1 MNNKKHRIMKNNKS
15 IIFSIT
21 AFFLFFA
28 CKNDTSDPFADFNP
42 YDSDLG
48 KRIEAYQDAK
58 FPNLAN
64 SKTGNPALYI
74 DFSTGIFQAFKNPI
88 NSSLLKSVY
97 GNLSGELD
105 VFELNYDSI
114 RKIPSSN
121 PDLVGRMVVDN
132 NSYHGIY
139 APIKDAVTQI
149 VSKNNDALLVTDFE
163 EYYPASSGRSE
174 IIDIPYLKESFIKW
188 LSKGNSI
195 RFYISNYNENGVAK
209 KLYFTVFN
217 CGNLSESG
225 MISKVENSLG
235 SLPHFDLSNKS
246 YNLSQEYG
254 GEKKGGIYYDNSVQD
269 ENAKNVLELNKESY
283 INGLKNNNNFEFYQF
298 NLDWAHIEKAK
309 SQMKIDDFFRKL
321 FIDLSNEDSYS
332 LGDLVVK
339 VYDVTDDFE
348 YFAKCNEA
356 NDSKNIPDT
365 EKGKDGENKFKDS
378 ETNPIALSCYDTKGK
393 ILDEWIY
400 KNDKVSKE
408 LPEVFTFN
416 KKLFENNKTDNNKKV
431 ELAVSFDTK
440 FNLNNIENPQGLI
453 RVDIVINNS
462 NPSTPSDELF
472 KWQSTTKKGS
482 QNVALFE
489 SIKNTLLDDKVKPTN
504 KVIYSYY
511 IKTNNNK

>member
-1 MNNKKHRIMKNNKS
+1 MKKNKS
-15 IIFSIT
+15 IILSLMAI
-21 AFFLFFA
+21 FLFNA
-28 CKNDTSDPFADFNP
+28 CGHNSKDAFEIVNFNP
-42 YDSDLG
+42 YDADLG
-48 KRIEAYQDAK
+48 KRIEAYQDAII
-58 FPNLAN
+58 PNLAN

-74 DFSTGIFQAFKNPI
+74 DFSTGIFQAFKSSPN
-88 NSSLLKSVY
+88 NSTLLKSVY

-105 VFELNYDSI
+105 VFMLKNDSI
-114 RKIPSSN
+114 QPLLNSN
-121 PDLVGRMVVDN
+121 SDIVGKMIVDQN
-132 NSYHGIY
+132 NYKGVY
-139 APIKDAVTQI
+139 APIKDAVAEI
-149 VSKNNDALLVTDFE
+149 VKKNNDALLITDFE
-163 EYYPASSGRSE
+163 EYYPVSAGRSE
-174 IIDIPYLKESFIKW
+174 ILDIPYLKELFINW

-195 RFYISNYNENGVAK
+195 RFYISNYNENGIAK

-217 CGNLSESG
+217 CGNLAESG
-225 MISKVENSLG
+225 MISKLESSLV

-246 YNLSQEYG
+246 YKLSQEYG

-309 SQMKIDDFFRKL
+309 SQMKFVDFFRKI

-332 LGDLVVK
+332 LGDLGVK

-356 NDSKNIPDT
+356 LKHKFTP
-365 EKGKDGENKFKDS
+365 EKGSNGEFKFS
-378 ETNPIALSCYDTKGK
+378 ENETDEIKKYCYDPSGK
-393 ILDEWIY
+393 LKENWIY
-400 KNDKVSKE
+400 KNDKNPLTVLPEIFTLNKE
-408 LPEVFTFN
+408 LFTNN
-416 KKLFENNKTDNNKKV
+416 KKDNNKKI
-431 ELAVSFDTK
+431 ELAVSFDPK
-440 FNLNNIENPQGLI
+440 FNIINIKNPQGLI

-462 NPSTPSDELF
+462 NPSTPSDDLF

-482 QNVALFE
+482 QNIALFE
-489 SIKNTLLDDKVKPTN
+489 SIKYTLSDDKVKPTN